1 MYRNR
6 VLHADHRQVLEDGPT
21 TTLAIGSPVLHYT
34 DAAIPGSSPASVVGS
49 DTCGW
54 YCCLDPEIITSR
66 FNRALPRTDR
76 NQHLPEISSLTQVT
90 IRRKVKMLFHNSNG
104 TIQSAAV

>member
-54 YCCLDPEIITSR
+54 YCCLDPANHYKSIQSCSAAHRPQSTLAR
-66 FNRALPRTDR
+66 DLVADTGNHPPKGQNALP
-76 NQHLPEISSLTQVT
+76 
-90 IRRKVKMLFHNSNG
+90 
-104 TIQSAAV
+104 